1 MILQRNKLKILAV
14 GAHPDDVELGCGATL
29 ASFER
34 EGHETYVLAL
44 TRGEASGDPI
54 LRENEC
60 KRSCSHLFLKK
71 LFFGNLEDTKITEGV
86 ETVMEIENV
95 IKTIEPDIVFS
106 HSSKDGHQDHR
117 NAGLACLS
125 AARTTKRVL
134 LYESPAALREF
145 CPQVFVDVT
154 STFRAKLEALKEYG
168 SQASKVFFKGNSHV
182 DESSKFPVVSN
193 AVEGLARF
201 RGFQAGVSLAEA
213 FEVGKYIMDIPSVFE
228 FSEPLVGTKAK
239 QSLRLKSE
247 PNWKAY

>member
-1 MILQRNKLKILAV
+1 LGDKGKGKMILERNKLKILAL

-34 EGHETYVLAL
+34 EGHETYVLVL

-60 KRSCSHLFLKK
+60 KRSCSQLSVKK
-71 LFFGNLEDTKITEGV
+71 LFFGNLQDTKITDGV

-95 IKTIEPDIVFS
+95 IKNIEPDIVFS

-154 STFRAKLEALKEYG
+154 STFPAKLEALKEYG
-168 SQASKVFFKGNSHV
+168 SQTSKVFFKGNSHV

-213 FEVGKYIMDIPSVFE
+213 FEVGKYIMDIPSVFK
-228 FSEPLVGTKAK
+228 FPEPLVGTKAK
-239 QSLRLKSE
+239 QSLR
-247 PNWKAY
+247 